1 MIGHSSIS
9 PQVQIA
15 GPQRTEDVPLLSVA
29 HALSLL
35 IAALMA
41 IASAVGLLASGTYR
55 DNDWA
60 RSGFRG
66 NDLVSLALA
75 VPLMLGALSAA
86 RRGSVRAH
94 AIWLGT
100 IAYTLYNYLF
110 YLFGTTYNELFL
122 VYVALVALSLW
133 ALILG
138 LTATDPV
145 AIRQA
150 LTGDRPS
157 KWVTGNMAVIAL
169 FLGGAWLAQS
179 IRFLIDGTV
188 PQNIED
194 SGIHTSIVFALDLA
208 FVVPAM
214 IIGAW
219 AYWSQRIWGATIAAI
234 LVIKAAAYTI
244 ALISMSFFAAA
255 SDVDGACTLTPV
267 WVAMSVISLASCW
280 ILFGARRFASK

>member
-1 MIGHSSIS
+1 
-9 PQVQIA
+9 
-15 GPQRTEDVPLLSVA
+15 
-29 HALSLL
+29 
-35 IAALMA
+35 
-41 IASAVGLLASGTYR
+41 
-55 DNDWA
+55 
-60 RSGFRG
+60 
-66 NDLVSLALA
+66 
-75 VPLMLGALSAA
+75 
-86 RRGSVRAH
+86 
-94 AIWLGT
+94 
-100 IAYTLYNYLF
+100 
-110 YLFGTTYNELFL
+110 
-122 VYVALVALSLW
+122 
-133 ALILG
+133 
-138 LTATDPV
+138 
-145 AIRQA
+145 
-150 LTGDRPS
+150 
-157 KWVTGNMAVIAL
+157 VIAL

-255 SDVDGACTLTPV
+255 SNVDGAWTLTPV